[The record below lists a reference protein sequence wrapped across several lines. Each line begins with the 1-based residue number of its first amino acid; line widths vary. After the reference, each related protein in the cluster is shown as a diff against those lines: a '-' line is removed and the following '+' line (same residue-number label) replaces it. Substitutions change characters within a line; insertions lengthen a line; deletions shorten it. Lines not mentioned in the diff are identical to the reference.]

1 MAKKKTQL
9 RIRDY
14 FESEEG
20 KSFLTDDAS
29 ETGSNQLSDNNSRTF
44 KLKKKIHYVGGK

>member
-1 MAKKKTQL
+1 MTKTKTQL

-29 ETGSNQLSDNNSRTF
+29 KAGSNQLSDNNSRPF
-44 KLKKKIHYVGGK
+44 RLKKKVRYVGGK